1 MKINIFT
8 LAIIAIPVGLI
19 SLSFTKPA
27 VAAGLA
33 CTDTDGGQDI
43 FTPGSITTTTQ
54 YDAQGNLISLG
65 ETVADVCMAINPTN
79 GMWVASNTGTHLQE
93 ASCTD
98 TTTGSI
104 TLTVHQCTN
113 GCSNGACNP
122 VTTPVSTVTSKKV
135 EDHGISSFATEN
147 SIIVKGITLYV
158 TPTTVIRFNDGLKS
172 LQANLEVEYKGFK
185 NTDGSVTLTK
195 IELRKI

>member
-8 LAIIAIPVGLI
+8 LAILAIPVGLI
-19 SLSFTKPA
+19 SLSITKPA
-27 VAAGLA
+27 IAAGLA
-33 CTDTDGGQDI
+33 CTDTDSGQDI
-43 FTPGSITTTTQ
+43 FTSGSITTTTQ
-54 YDAQGNLISLG
+54 YDIQGNLVSIG
-65 ETVADVCMAINPTN
+65 ENVADVCMAINPIT
-79 GMWVASNTGTHLQE
+79 GMWVASSTGTHLQE

-113 GCSNGACNP
+113 GCSNGACNSL
-122 VTTPVSTVTSKKV
+122 TTPVSTITTKKV
-135 EDHGISSFATEN
+135 EGRGISSFATEN
-147 SIIVKGITLYV
+147 SIIVKGISLYT
-158 TPTTVIRFNDGLKS
+158 TPETVIRFNDGLIS
-172 LQANLEVEYKGFK
+172 FQANLEVEYKGFK